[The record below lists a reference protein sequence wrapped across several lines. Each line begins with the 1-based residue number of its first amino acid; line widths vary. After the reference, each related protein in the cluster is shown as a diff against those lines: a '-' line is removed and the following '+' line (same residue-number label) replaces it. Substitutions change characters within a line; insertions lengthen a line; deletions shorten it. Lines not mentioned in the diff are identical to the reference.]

1 MSAGQQ
7 VGGALHAR
15 ERAVD
20 RARERA
26 RQRGLADARIVL
38 DEDVPLGEQRDG
50 DVLEHLGSHLDGA
63 ADVLGDAASDRYGA
77 VDLRLCEPLRDG
89 LLQGFHSA
97 SNLYV
102 V

>member
-1 MSAGQQ
+1 MSAGSRSA
-7 VGGALHAR
+7 VHWM
-15 ERAVD
+15 RAVD

-26 RQRGLADARIVL
+26 GERRLAHAGVVL

-50 DVLEHLGSHLDGA
+50 DVLEHLILDLDGA
-63 ADVLGDAASDRYGA
+63 ADVLRDAPGDRDGR
-77 VDLRLCEPLRDG
+77 VDLGLREPLRDG